1 MDLETDKLIQVTI
14 REEFVKSTV
23 LTIAHRMNT
32 IIDSDRVLIMNAG
45 NVLEFA
51 PPNELLEDSTSE
63 FYALVN
69 ENSATK

>member
-1 MDLETDKLIQVTI
+1 
-14 REEFVKSTV
+14 
-23 LTIAHRMNT
+23 MNT

-69 ENSATK
+69 ENSAAK